1 MFAPIF
7 TVVAASSAVTAVLG
21 TNPVRFWPF
30 GDAPEKTES
39 GYALPYAVWQTVSGS
54 PENYINQ
61 VPDLDAYT
69 IQVDVYGLTGSS
81 ARAAAKALRD
91 AIEPHAHII
100 AWRGESREKDTKLY
114 RYSFDVDW
122 FVPR

>member
-7 TVVAASSAVTAVLG
+7 PVVAGSAAVAAVLG
-21 TNPVRFWPF
+21 SAPVRFWPF
-30 GDAPEKTES
+30 GEAPENS
-39 GYALPYAVWQTVSGS
+39 VLPYSVWQQVSGS

-61 VPDLDAYT
+61 TPDLDSYT
-69 IQVDVYGLTGSS
+69 LQVDVYASTGSS

-91 AIEPHAHII
+91 AIEPHAHIG

-122 FVPR
+122 MVPR